1 MKNQLTYHMLV
12 HTGERQFLCDVC
24 NKSFKTSSNLKEH
37 MDRMH
42 GSDHTC
48 DLCDKKCPSRNA
60 LRKHKKRV
68 HPQTDFIQCVEDGIV
83 KTEIKEE
90 IEDDSNDD
98 FEEKAENIGEGKD

>member
-1 MKNQLTYHMLV
+1 M
-12 HTGERQFLCDVC
+12 E
-24 NKSFKTSSNLKEH
+24 S
-37 MDRMH
+37 MH

-60 LRKHKKRV
+60 MRKHKKRV
-68 HPQTDFIQCVEDGIV
+68 HPQPDFIQCFEDVIV

-90 IEDDSNDD
+90 IEDDSNDM